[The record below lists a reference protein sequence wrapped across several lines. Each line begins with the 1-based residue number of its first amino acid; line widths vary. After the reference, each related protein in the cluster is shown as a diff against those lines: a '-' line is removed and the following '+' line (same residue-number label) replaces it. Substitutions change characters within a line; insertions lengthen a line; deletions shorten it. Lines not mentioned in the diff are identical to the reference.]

1 MARRGERGE
10 VRAPK
15 HVEGEPRRLFV
26 PSTAAM
32 NDHHGQRKLELV
44 GERQLLFKEPLELA
58 ERQRASSH
66 LISHRRS
73 IREHAPLRTLGSVHA
88 PTYNC
93 AVAENANIRE
103 RLERLRSEVRR
114 HGRKY
119 YIEDEPEISDAE
131 YDTLYK
137 ELEAMESE
145 HPDLATPDS
154 PTRRVG
160 GEPLE
165 GFEEIRHSVP
175 MLSLANARNATDL
188 TEWDAR
194 VRRLLGEEEAADL
207 RFATELKIDGLAVS
221 LRYEDGKLVRGAT
234 RGNGTVGEDVTE
246 NLRTIRSIPASLDD
260 SPPAVLEPRGEVY
273 MALDKFEEFN
283 KKREENEEK
292 TYANPRNLAAGSI
305 RQLDPKMTASRP
317 LTIFLYGVG
326 EGYDNFE
333 SHSES
338 LAALKKLGLRVNPY
352 EVHEN
357 IESVIDVCER
367 WAEKRESVEYQV
379 DGVVVK
385 VDSRRQQEMLG
396 SVQKAP
402 RWAIAYKFEP
412 LAGRTKLEDI
422 IVNVGRTGAVTPQ
435 AVLSPVNVG
444 GVTISKATLHNEDYI
459 KERDVLI
466 GDTVVIER
474 AGDVIPQV
482 VRAIAEER
490 DGSECKFHMPSECPV
505 CGEPLVRPEGE
516 AVLRCVNARCPAQAL
531 EHIIHFVSKNA
542 MDIDG
547 LGEKLAKKLFDLG
560 LIKDVSGIYGLEAEE
575 LTPLE
580 GFGEKSADNLIRAIE
595 ASKSQP
601 FDRVLFALGV
611 RHVGAV
617 TASLIAERFSG
628 EDLLRGVEVEE
639 IAEINGIGEVV
650 AKAVAEYF
658 GLEDNRALVEKLV
671 SLGLNFDPIEA
682 SSTEGSLLGKK
693 FVITGTLSEPRGNFA
708 NRIGEAG
715 GSVVSSV
722 SKNTDYVLAGEEAG
736 SKLEK
741 ANSLG
746 VSVLDE
752 AAFEE
757 LLS

>member
-1 MARRGERGE
+1 MR
-10 VRAPK
+10 
-15 HVEGEPRRLFV
+15 
-26 PSTAAM
+26 
-32 NDHHGQRKLELV
+32 
-44 GERQLLFKEPLELA
+44 
-58 ERQRASSH
+58 
-66 LISHRRS
+66 I
-73 IREHAPLRTLGSVHA
+73 IRT
-88 PTYNC
+88 
-93 AVAENANIRE
+93 VADKTDIRE
-103 RLERLRSEVRR
+103 RLEELRERVRR

-119 YIEDEPEISDAE
+119 YIEDSPEISDSE
-131 YDTLYK
+131 YDALYK
-137 ELEAMESE
+137 ELEAMEEE

-154 PTRRVG
+154 PTQRVG

-175 MLSLANARNATDL
+175 MLSLANARSATDL
-188 TEWDAR
+188 EEWDKR
-194 VRRLLGEEEAADL
+194 IRRLLGVEESENL
-207 RFATELKIDGLAVS
+207 RYVTELKIDGLAVS
-221 LRYEDGKLVRGAT
+221 LRYEDGRLVRGAT

-246 NLRTIRSIPASLDD
+246 NLRTIRSIPEKLDD

-273 MALDKFEEFN
+273 MTLPRFEEFN
-283 KKREENEEK
+283 KKREENDEK

-317 LTIFLYGVG
+317 LTVFLYGIG

-352 EVHEN
+352 EVHDD
-357 IESVIDVCER
+357 IASVIEVCEE
-367 WAEKRESVEYQV
+367 WAKRRESVEYQV

-459 KERDVLI
+459 KERGVLI

-482 VRAIAEER
+482 VRAIVEER
-490 DGSECKFHMPSECPV
+490 NGDEREYRMPSECPV
-505 CGEPLVRPEGE
+505 CGEALVRPEGE

-531 EHIIHFVSKNA
+531 EHVIHFVSKSA

-560 LIKDVSGIYGLEAEE
+560 LIKDVSGIYGLEAEQ
-575 LTPLE
+575 LAPLE
-580 GFGEKSADNLIRAIE
+580 GFGEKSAENLIRAIE
-595 ASKSQP
+595 KSKGQP
-601 FDRVLFALGV
+601 FDRVLFALGI

-617 TASLIAERFSG
+617 TAQLIAERFSG
-628 EDLLRGVEVEE
+628 RNLLDGVEVEE
-639 IAEINGIGEVV
+639 LSEIDGIGEVV
-650 AKAVAEYF
+650 AKAVVEYF
-658 GLEDNRALVEKLV
+658 GLEDNRELAGKLMK
-671 SLGLNFDPIEA
+671 LGLDFGSIEA
-682 SSTEGSLLGKK
+682 GSPEGPLSGKK
-693 FVITGTLSEPRGNFA
+693 FVITGTLSEPRSTFA
-708 NRIGEAG
+708 SRIEEAG
-715 GSVVSSV
+715 GSVTSSV

-736 SKLEK
+736 SKLDK

-746 VSVLDE
+746 VAVLDE
-752 AAFEE
+752 AGFEE